1 MANPTT
7 HESEEPKAGP
17 SGATDQTKERVTKFD
32 EEGGDQPQ
40 APSERAVEKELERL
54 DVSPDPADIKAPRP
68 H

>member
-7 HESEEPKAGP
+7 HEDDAPKTGP
-17 SGATDQTKERVTKFD
+17 SGATDQTKERVKKFD

-40 APSERAVEKELERL
+40 APSQRAVEEELRRIESESEDAR
-54 DVSPDPADIKAPRP
+54 PRP